1 VRLVLL
7 AAILPPRAEKKNP
20 IWTEWNQGMLGGET
34 GLVVSF
40 EILGQLPSK
49 YRNALGLASYASK
62 RFYLNQFV
70 FPCGSCV
77 IKNSD
82 S

>member
-1 VRLVLL
+1 
-7 AAILPPRAEKKNP
+7 
-20 IWTEWNQGMLGGET
+20 MLGGET

-70 FPCGSCV
+70 FPCRSCV